1 MERKLFIFDWDG
13 TLCDSTAKICS
24 SMQQAAID
32 CQQPRLSGAQV
43 MEIIGLGLPEAI
55 AQLVPGIEGDAAL
68 AMRDAYARRFV
79 EADQVPC
86 DLFPGVRETLDELR
100 AQGHYLTV
108 ATGKA
113 RKGLDRVLDSVKL
126 AGFFD
131 GSRCADETA
140 SKPNPK
146 MLNELLIEMAHPLEA
161 SVMVGDTEF
170 DMDMARRAGMPRIAV
185 DYGAHHVDRL
195 KCYEPLACVSEF
207 GDIAHLAKK
216 SFAPQ

>member
-13 TLCDSTAKICS
+13 TLCDSTAKICL

-32 CQQPRLSGAQV
+32 CRQPALSETQV

-55 AQLVPGIEGDAAL
+55 AQLVPGIGDEERL

-100 AQGHYLTV
+100 AQGHYLAV

-113 RKGLDRVLDSVKL
+113 RKGLDRVLESVGL
-126 AGFFD
+126 SSFFD
-131 GSRCADETA
+131 ASRCADETA
-140 SKPNPK
+140 SKPNPQ
-146 MLNELLIEMAHPLEA
+146 MLMELLSEMNHPIEA

-170 DMDMARRAGMPRIAV
+170 DMDMARRAGMARIAV
-185 DYGAHHVDRL
+185 DYGAHHIDRL
-195 KCYEPLACVSEF
+195 KRYEPVACVSEF
-207 GDIAHLAKK
+207 NNIADWHK
-216 SFAPQ
+216 SLS

>member
-1 MERKLFIFDWDG
+1 MERKFFIFDWDG

-32 CQQPRLSGAQV
+32 CKQPDLSAGQV

-55 AQLVPGIEGDAAL
+55 AQLVPGIADDAKL
-68 AMRDAYARRFV
+68 AMRDAYALRFI

-100 AQGHYLTV
+100 AQGHLLAV

-113 RKGLDRVLDSVKL
+113 RKGLDRVLESVKL
-126 AGFFD
+126 DGFFD
-131 GSRCADETA
+131 VSRCADETA

-146 MLNELLIEMAHPLEA
+146 MLNELLVEMAHPLGA

-185 DYGAHHVDRL
+185 DYGAHHIDRL
-195 KCYEPLACVSEF
+195 KPYKPLACVSDFTEITRWASVPF
-207 GDIAHLAKK
+207 SI
-216 SFAPQ
+216 